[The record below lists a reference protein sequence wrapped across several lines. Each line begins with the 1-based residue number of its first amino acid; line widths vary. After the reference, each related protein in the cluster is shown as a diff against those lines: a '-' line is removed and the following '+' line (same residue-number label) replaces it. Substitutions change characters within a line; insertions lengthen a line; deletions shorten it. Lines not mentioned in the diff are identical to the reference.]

1 MKDYVDIVEVF
12 RVIAEENVFIKKFEE
27 GRKDE
32 EQITFDSFD
41 MQFPIMWINAQTFT
55 SLEYAFQYNVEVD
68 IFSMTQD
75 SGVDAT
81 QTISDCN
88 AIMLD
93 VINKLRY
100 DYNVSN
106 TTINP
111 YYWKETT
118 GELMAGVT
126 AVITLEV
133 GTVNT
138 DCQVFTFFPNDD

>member
-1 MKDYVDIVEVF
+1 MKDYVDIIEVF
-12 RVIAEENVFIKKFEE
+12 RVIADENPFIKKFEE

-41 MQFPIMWINAQTFT
+41 MQFPIMWINAESFT
-55 SLEYAFQYNVEVD
+55 SKDFTFDYSIEVD
-68 IFSMTQD
+68 IFSMIQD
-75 SGVDAT
+75 SGVDASE
-81 QTISDCN
+81 TISMSN
-88 AIMLD
+88 ATMLD

-100 DYNVSN
+100 DYNVSV
-106 TTINP
+106 TTITP

-133 GTVNT
+133 GTDNIQ
-138 DCQVFTFFPNDD
+138 C